1 MSTIVVILVCMRTV
15 GTMMLVLLV
24 LLAMLIHFIIA
35 LHSDYIKPWIHYI
48 PIREDLSDLLEKL
61 HWAEAH
67 PREAKQISDQATEL
81 SRYLGSPKGFGQMFN
96 EHWVQPLKE
105 VIGAYQPVSTTHEG
119 MSWREVITKKEGEDV
134 LVPYYECEGR
144 VMNDCKKV
152 MRGYFKW
159 RMPPKQYRLGGVF
172 EEHNLEITV

>member
-1 MSTIVVILVCMRTV
+1 MSTIVVILVCMRTI

-105 VIGAYQPVSTTHEG
+105 VIGAYQPVSSVFLHVVLRKSSDDRTWHSRVQVG
-119 MSWREVITKKEGEDV
+119 FDRVICSWRI
-134 LVPYYECEGR
+134 C
-144 VMNDCKKV
+144 C
-152 MRGYFKW
+152 
-159 RMPPKQYRLGGVF
+159 QSLGW
-172 EEHNLEITV
+172 T